1 MASVALGIDKDL
13 IIRFRN
19 ILIAIN
25 SQRPL
30 NVYRISLYCKETYLL
45 YLNNYSWYKI
55 PATVHKVL
63 AHIGDI
69 ILHTPVP
76 VGSVG
81 EECVEARH
89 KLFRK
94 DREHHARKSSR
105 EHNITDIFM
114 RAIYTSDPHIS

>member
-1 MASVALGIDKDL
+1 M
-13 IIRFRN
+13 
-19 ILIAIN
+19 
-25 SQRPL
+25 
-30 NVYRISLYCKETYLL
+30 YLL
-45 YLNNYSWYKI
+45 HKI

-105 EHNITDIFM
+105 QHNITDIFM
-114 RAIYTSDPHIS
+114 RAINSKDPRITSILLSKIKL